1 MTQSKRI
8 MVDPMDDIVRQARQ
22 GSVSAIIQVLNE
34 KLAGSGIRTRA
45 MFAQGVLQLLCE
57 GAKPDQLEQPVIVP
71 QVRQILES
79 LQPRHIRKANINCR
93 VVREQQLLWLEE
105 ISRDPDNQ
113 LLWSEEITLRQPGF
127 FQRLTQDAKDRRQE
141 AARTD
146 LSRSGSAPK
155 RLAREKKVF
164 WRGLVGG
171 ASLSLFLLLL
181 GWTTYGWLSPKLAGQ
196 PSVPATN
203 PPPDTSSTD
212 APAAPETAT
221 PEAVTSAQPNPT
233 NLPAASSPNA
243 AGNQRP
249 ASSPVSTS
257 GSPKADPFV
266 EAVRLAQGTV
276 INGQSAQ
283 TPAEWLEVATRWQ
296 RASDLMSQIPASDS
310 RYAIAQDRV
319 NQYRQNSET
328 ALKRAQSQ

>member
-1 MTQSKRI
+1 
-8 MVDPMDDIVRQARQ
+8 
-22 GSVSAIIQVLNE
+22 
-34 KLAGSGIRTRA
+34 

-57 GAKPDQLEQPVIVP
+57 GARPDQLEQPVIVP

-127 FQRLTQDAKDRRQE
+127 FQRLTQDAKDRRHE

-146 LSRSGSAPK
+146 LSRSAPK

-181 GWTTYGWLSPKLAGQ
+181 GWATYGWLSPKFAGQ
-196 PSVPATN
+196 SSVPATDT
-203 PPPDTSSTD
+203 PATDTPATDTPDAAPVKPQPTSSLSP
-212 APAAPETAT
+212 APTG
-221 PEAVTSAQPNPT
+221 
-233 NLPAASSPNA
+233 NA

-249 ASSPVSTS
+249 ASL
-257 GSPKADPFV
+257 GSPKVDPFA
-266 EAVRLAQGTV
+266 EAVRLAEGTV
-276 INGQSAQ
+276 TEGQAAQ

-310 RYAIAQDRV
+310 RYVTAQDRV
-319 NQYRQNSET
+319 SQYRQNSET

>member
-1 MTQSKRI
+1 

-45 MFAQGVLQLLCE
+45 MFSQGVLQLLCE

-113 LLWSEEITLRQPGF
+113 LLWSEEITLRQPTLM
-127 FQRLTQDAKDRRQE
+127 QRLTQDAKDRRQG
-141 AARTD
+141 AARVEMPK
-146 LSRSGSAPK
+146 SAPK
-155 RLAREKKVF
+155 LAREKKVF

-181 GWTTYGWLSPKLAGQ
+181 GWATYGWLSPKLAGQ
-196 PSVPATN
+196 PAATETAKA
-203 PPPDTSSTD
+203 PSPEASPSP
-212 APAAPETAT
+212 APASPA
-221 PEAVTSAQPNPT
+221 S
-233 NLPAASSPNA
+233 AASTQPKPSSSPVTA
-243 AGNQRP
+243 ASQRP
-249 ASSPVSTS
+249 AS
-257 GSPKADPFV
+257 PKPDPFAD
-266 EAVRLAQGTV
+266 AVRLAEGTV
-276 INGQSAQ
+276 TTGQAAQ

-296 RASDLMSQIPASDS
+296 RASDLMSQVSASDP
-310 RYAIAQDRV
+310 RYVTAQDRV

-328 ALKRAQSQ
+328 ALQRAQSQ